1 VSSSSAGPPVAG
13 AGAPPAW
20 IGPRVHGST
29 LHNQTA
35 CATSDRG
42 GSHGTSQFTDS
53 VKHRPVQQV
62 FNGSI
67 AQTVF

>member
-20 IGPRVHGST
+20 TGPRVHGST
-29 LHNQTA
+29 MHNQTA
-35 CATSDRG
+35 CAASDRG
-42 GSHGTSQFTDS
+42 GSHGTGWFTSS
-53 VKHRPVQQV
+53 VKNLLVQLV